1 MNQLWTQYWWLIFPL
16 MWFVISILRMWSNN
30 RSHKFTLELLRTY
43 ASQGKEP
50 PAEVLKT
57 LEIGGRSCRGR
68 RMGAHRCWSRVVVF
82 ASLALGFGTMAYLN
96 RAGGTDHNDLLV
108 AIIMGA
114 LALGFLLIALL
125 NPKPHDQ

>member
-1 MNQLWTQYWWLIFPL
+1 MNQLWVQYWWLIFPL
-16 MWFVISILRMWSNN
+16 MWFVTSILRMWSQH
-30 RSHKFTLELLRTY
+30 RSRKDTLELLRTY

-57 LEIGGRSCRGR
+57 LENGGPSYRGSR
-68 RMGAHRCWSRVVVF
+68 TGLHRCWSRVAVF

-96 RAGGTDHNDLLV
+96 RAVGTEHGALFV
-108 AIIMGA
+108 AVIMGA

-125 NPKPHDQ
+125 TPQPHDQ